1 MNNEQSRNETLF
13 TTNNMNEVIK
23 KIGNDF
29 NKLNNKFIDLLEEN
43 QMFKQ
48 ENKNLLKK
56 NQEILNNN
64 FNLKAKLQ
72 ERDKKIEK
80 LQQQVINLE
89 KEKNEGIKQLE
100 IISQNLI
107 NNLEILGLNEIN
119 ENDINTLKEKNIFYF
134 NKINGHHNVDNSYLN
149 INVDNKNHH
158 NHNVPI
164 VQVIESS
171 SSSSFGNQPYYGQK
185 RKLKKN
191 IQPEIEDKNLKL
203 SEVQIWFRQINESPQ
218 AQEAAK
224 KIQGWFRKIRGRQ
237 QDHFPDKTYNDMRDF
252 CRNVHDWE
260 FSMKQKG
267 KNVVQTLRCSTKHKE
282 ANIEWLNSK
291 LQEAED
297 IIDQVSEWMNECS

>member
-23 KIGNDF
+23 KI
-29 NKLNNKFIDLLEEN
+29 
-43 QMFKQ
+43 
-48 ENKNLLKK
+48 
-56 NQEILNNN
+56 
-64 FNLKAKLQ
+64 AKLQ

-80 LQQQVINLE
+80 LQQQ
-89 KEKNEGIKQLE
+89 
-100 IISQNLI
+100 
-107 NNLEILGLNEIN
+107 
-119 ENDINTLKEKNIFYF
+119 
-134 NKINGHHNVDNSYLN
+134 INGHHNVDNSYLN

-267 KNVVQTLRCSTKHKE
+267 KNVVRKYHMLLRGLTVDTIVSLTRLKNRMDMVRNNSQRTINNRYAYLKHIHYENVNLILETLRCSTKHKE